1 MKQVFGAAAVLA
13 AAIAM
18 PTQQAQAQEVLGGAL
33 FGGAA
38 GAILGGALGGGQGAA
53 IGAILGAGTG
63 AVIASEGQRRA
74 NGYYYHRNGCY
85 LQRPDGAWVVAHP
98 RYCAPQPAYA
108 PPPPPAPVAGD
119 AEAYCMQKYR
129 SYDPRTGTFVGYD
142 GIRRPCP

>member
-1 MKQVFGAAAVLA
+1 MKRIFGAAALLA
-13 AAIAM
+13 LAM
-18 PTQQAQAQEVLGGAL
+18 TMPVQHAQAQDALGGAI

-63 AVIASEGQRRA
+63 AVIASEGERRA
-74 NGYYYHRNGCY
+74 NGYYYHNRGCY
-85 LQRPDGAWVVAHP
+85 VQRPDGAWVVAAP
-98 RYCAPQPAYA
+98 EYCGAPQRVYA
-108 PPPPPAPVAGD
+108 PPPARVMGD
-119 AEAYCMQKYR
+119 ADAYCMQKYR